1 MEVWIKSLEVEM
13 QVKQKGIE
21 LEVRSK
27 DGTEQ
32 LGDCYATMTGLVW
45 CQGRTKKEN
54 GVKVKWEEFIAICAS
69 DESLKAAVKAAKKAA
84 KKADKAV

>member
-27 DGTEQ
+27 DGENQ
-32 LGDCYATMTGLVW
+32 LGDCYATMTGLIW
-45 CQGRTKKEN
+45 CKGKVKREN
-54 GVKVKWEEFIAICAS
+54 GVKVRWEDFIEICKSEEALKSAI
-69 DESLKAAVKAAKKAA
+69 KAAKTIK
-84 KKADKAV
+84 